1 MKKLF
6 KLGLGLFFA
15 AALVACG
22 GEKEDII
29 ADPVDQ
35 TDTSITAVY
44 QLDQPGV
51 SMTMT
56 IVGQDDKVIKQ
67 ITSSTIE
74 YAAIGAETAE
84 EAKQIIATL
93 TNSTNYASIKG
104 VDYDMQ
110 YGETSAKESI
120 TVDMLKADLKELAA
134 LPGSAFDGDPT
145 NGISF
150 KATGMLLENS
160 GFKKVD

>member
-15 AALVACG
+15 AALVACSN
-22 GEKEDII
+22 EKEE
-29 ADPVDQ
+29 
-35 TDTSITAVY
+35 TAVY
-44 QLDQPGV
+44 QLEQPGV

-74 YAAIGAETAE
+74 YSAIGVETAE
-84 EAKQIIATL
+84 EAKQILATL
-93 TNSTNYASIKG
+93 TNNTDYASIKG

-110 YGETSAKESI
+110 YGENSAKESI

-150 KATGMLLENS
+150 KATGTLLESS